1 MKFLVFFS
9 IDWSEGDRQ
18 AVPLASFDTQREAEI
33 YSFGYI
39 DAICNHTG
47 SDDKETDRNEV
58 SSMIRIEKLKLT
70 KQQQKEYDRV
80 YEGQKGEKTNAKR

>member
-33 YSFGYI
+33 YSYGYV
-39 DAICNHTG
+39 DAIVNHTG
-47 SDDKETDRNEV
+47 AGEEPVDRNQV
-58 SSMIRIEKLKLT
+58 VSMIRIEKLKLT
-70 KQQQKEYDRV
+70 KQQQKEYDRI
-80 YEGQKGEKTNAKR
+80 YKGQKGEKTNAT

>member
-1 MKFLVFFS
+1 VKFLVFFS

-47 SDDKETDRNEV
+47 SDKEEVDRNQV
-58 SSMIRIEKLKLT
+58 ASMIRIEKLKLT
-70 KQQQKEYDRV
+70 KQQQKEYDRM
-80 YEGQKGEKTNAKR
+80 YKDQKGDKDNE

>member
-33 YSFGYI
+33 YSYGYV
-39 DAICNHTG
+39 DAIVNHTG
-47 SDDKETDRNEV
+47 AGEKPVDRNQV
-58 SSMIRIEKLKLT
+58 VSMIRIEKLKLT
-70 KQQQKEYDRV
+70 KQQQKEYDRI
-80 YEGQKGEKTNAKR
+80 YKGQKGEKTNE

>member
-33 YSFGYI
+33 YSYGYV
-39 DAICNHTG
+39 DAIVNHTG
-47 SDDKETDRNEV
+47 AGEKPVDRNEV

-70 KQQQKEYDRV
+70 KEQQAEYNRA
-80 YEGQKGEKTNAKR
+80 YKAQKGDK

>member
-18 AVPLASFDTQREAEI
+18 AVPLASFDTQREAEL

-39 DAICNHTG
+39 DAVCNHTG
-47 SDDKETDRNEV
+47 SDDEETDRNEV

-70 KQQQKEYDRV
+70 KEQQAEYNRA
-80 YEGQKGEKTNAKR
+80 YKAQKGDKDNG